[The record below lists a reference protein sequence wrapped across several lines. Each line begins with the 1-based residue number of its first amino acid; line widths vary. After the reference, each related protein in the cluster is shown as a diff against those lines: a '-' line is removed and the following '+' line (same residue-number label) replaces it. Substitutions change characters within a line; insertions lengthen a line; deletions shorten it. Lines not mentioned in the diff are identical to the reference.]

1 MDMEYS
7 LIIETNDSIET
18 FNVAIGLS
26 TYSNNESTVA
36 VYTSILESLWTQ
48 SELKKDND
56 LPQKILIR

>member
-48 SELKKDND
+48 SELKELKER
-56 LPQKILIR
+56 Q